1 MAHVLD
7 LNLLLEQ
14 AFNGLI
20 IATGIYLVASGLS
33 LIYGMLGV
41 PNFAHGSLYM
51 YGAFLLFTVTRF
63 MFGNIPWLF
72 WVGLLLVPLIV
83 MILGMGIEVFLLR
96 PIYRADAFYQLLLT
110 YGLVLIFGDLVKMI
124 WGTENQAV
132 SRPPGFEG
140 SMSLFDISLPS
151 YQMLILIPISF
162 LTLVLLYLFI
172 HKTRL
177 GSIIRTVS
185 YDQEMLGALGIN
197 VRLLYTGVF
206 AMGTWLAGL
215 GGVVLAPLG
224 AVYPGMDFHV
234 IIDVFLVVVLGGL
247 GSMTGTALGA
257 LIYGELRSF
266 GILLTPEFESVF
278 IYVLIVVVL
287 SWRPQGLMGRHLAG
301 GH

>member
-1 MAHVLD
+1 
-7 LNLLLEQ
+7 
-14 AFNGLI
+14 
-20 IATGIYLVASGLS
+20 
-33 LIYGMLGV
+33 
-41 PNFAHGSLYM
+41 M
-51 YGAFLLFTVTRF
+51 YGAFLLFTITHLI
-63 MFGNIPWLF
+63 FGKTPWLF
-72 WVGLLLVPLIV
+72 WVGLLLVPFATML
-83 MILGMGIEVFLLR
+83 MGAGIEVWLLR

-110 YGLVLIFGDLVKMI
+110 YGLVLIFGDLVKII

-132 SRPPGFEG
+132 PRPPGFEG
-140 SMSLFDISLPS
+140 SLSLFDISFPS
-151 YQMLILIPISF
+151 YQTFILIPICVM
-162 LTLVLLYLFI
+162 TLVLLYGFI

-177 GSIIRTVS
+177 GSIIRTIS
-185 YDQEMLGALGIN
+185 YDREMLGALGIN
-197 VRLLYTGVF
+197 VRWLYTGVF

-266 GILLTPEFESVF
+266 GILLTPDFESVF
-278 IYVLIVVVL
+278 IYVLVVVVL
-287 SWRPQGLMGRHLAG
+287 SWRPQGLMGRPLTG

>member
-1 MAHVLD
+1 MVS
-7 LNLLLEQ
+7 
-14 AFNGLI
+14 I
-20 IATGIYLVASGLS
+20 WVASGLS
-33 LIYGMLGV
+33 LVYGMLGV
-41 PNFAHGSLYM
+41 PNFAHGALYM
-51 YGAFLLFTVTRF
+51 YGAFLLFTVTRL
-63 MFGNIPWLF
+63 MFGNTPWLF
-72 WVGLLLVPLIV
+72 WVGLLLVPLVV
-83 MILGMGIEVFLLR
+83 MMLGLGIEVFLLR

-110 YGLVLIFGDLVKMI
+110 YGLVLVFGDLVKMI

-140 SMSLFDISLPS
+140 SLSLFHISFPS
-151 YQMLILIPISF
+151 YQTFILIPICVLTIVF
-162 LTLVLLYLFI
+162 LYGFN

-177 GSIIRTVS
+177 GSIIRTIS
-185 YDQEMLGALGIN
+185 YDREMLSALGIN

-206 AMGTWLAGL
+206 AIGTWLAGL

-224 AVYPGMDFHV
+224 AVYPGMDLHV

-278 IYVLIVVVL
+278 IYVLVVLVL
-287 SWRPQGLMGRHLAG
+287 SWRPQGLMGRPLTG